1 MMKRPI
7 LKRNR
12 PKCYFCQNDKEPDFA
27 DFETLKKFLSDRG
40 KIMSRERSGVCA
52 KHQRHLAKAVKRAR
66 LLALLPFVA

>member
-1 MMKRPI
+1 MKRPI

-12 PKCYFCQNDKEPDFA
+12 PKCFFCENHIEPDFI

-52 KHQRHLAKAVKRAR
+52 KHQRHLSRAVKRAR
-66 LLALLPFVA
+66 ILALLPFVA